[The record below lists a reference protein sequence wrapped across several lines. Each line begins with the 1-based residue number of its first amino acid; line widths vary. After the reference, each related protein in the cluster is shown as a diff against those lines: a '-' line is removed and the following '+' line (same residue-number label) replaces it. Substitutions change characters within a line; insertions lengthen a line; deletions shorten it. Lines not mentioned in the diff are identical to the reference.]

1 MSEYLLEVKNLKKY
15 FVRKGGFFS
24 GPTRVVK
31 AVDDVSLQLRKGE
44 ILGIVGESGCGKSTL
59 GRTLLR
65 LIDATEGQVL
75 FEGVDLH
82 SLSREEMRQKRKDMQ
97 IIFQDP
103 GASLNPRMTV
113 GELIR
118 EPIDLFEPALTEQE
132 KMDKIVQS
140 MAALQ

>member
-1 MSEYLLEVKNLKKY
+1 M
-15 FVRKGGFFS
+15 
-24 GPTRVVK
+24 
-31 AVDDVSLQLRKGE
+31 DDVSLQLRKGE

-118 EPIDLFEPALTEQE
+118 RAN
-132 KMDKIVQS
+132 
-140 MAALQ
+140 